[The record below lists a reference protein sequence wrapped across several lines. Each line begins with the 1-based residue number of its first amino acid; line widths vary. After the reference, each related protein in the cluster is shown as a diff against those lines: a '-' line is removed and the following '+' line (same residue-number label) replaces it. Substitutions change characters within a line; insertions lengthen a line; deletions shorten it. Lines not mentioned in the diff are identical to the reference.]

1 VDSIDS
7 HFAAI
12 SKWFK
17 DNHSV
22 EIKLNPQKTINSSN
36 TLYKGKIYTTKD
48 LIAMLTE
55 KEKDRVLENNDI
67 DYKIY
72 SMIREREINEKQS

>member
-1 VDSIDS
+1 
-7 HFAAI
+7 
-12 SKWFK
+12 
-17 DNHSV
+17 
-22 EIKLNPQKTINSSN
+22 
-36 TLYKGKIYTTKD
+36 
-48 LIAMLTE
+48 MLTE